1 MIYADISKIAEERMR
16 KKCLN
21 KIQMH
26 RKSTKDQVEMDSGWE
41 AACIVV
47 MAAIKSIDIK
57 DTEREIFAI
66 MR

>member
-1 MIYADISKIAEERMR
+1 MIYSEISKVAEERMR

-26 RKSTKDQVEMDSGWE
+26 RKITKDQVETDSGWE
-41 AACIVV
+41 AACMVV

-57 DTEREIFAI
+57 DTEREIVAI